1 MTEGSTYPIWFLIV
15 VIIAAIAITFAL
27 QKKKEKTG
35 NLTDE
40 QNSTL
45 TEKVEQSIMVE
56 PSNPRVEF
64 SNLSALSPDEESC
77 LIEIK
82 DLKLLERIDQAIPGT
97 LQAVAN
103 TGAVHAYHQAVE
115 SAGQLYQAII
125 PQGAKLTHSLDMDGA
140 VRGFYHGAD
149 GIKGHANFV
158 AVDGNP
164 ANGLATMSAVNAVMG
179 VASMVVGQYY
189 MTQINGKLD
198 EINEEISR
206 IANFQDNEFKSKV
219 YALTAA
225 IQKCSTFQLEIMDN
239 DELRNRELIRL
250 DNLEHECTE
259 LLGQAN
265 LMLNEYSQR
274 SNLKYGDYEKSV
286 YDANSWFQYQQ
297 ILLELLGKIED
308 LIYTLNKGAVSKEN
322 CFSRY
327 ALYSR
332 MSEES
337 LDKLFDWHYDTLK
350 RLGVD
355 TFAFRR
361 KRQGVN
367 GFLMKIPAVFND
379 NLHYKGISER
389 TAKMINFQ
397 ICGSTEQE
405 LNARSDLFQNDVRLI
420 AKDGSLYYLPAQN

>member
-1 MTEGSTYPIWFLIV
+1 MTEGSTYPIWFFIV

-35 NLTDE
+35 NLPDE

-64 SNLSALSPDEESC
+64 SYLSALSPDEESC

-164 ANGLATMSAVNAVMG
+164 ANGLV
-179 VASMVVGQYY
+179 
-189 MTQINGKLD
+189 
-198 EINEEISR
+198 
-206 IANFQDNEFKSKV
+206 
-219 YALTAA
+219 
-225 IQKCSTFQLEIMDN
+225 
-239 DELRNRELIRL
+239 LRN
-250 DNLEHECTE
+250 T
-259 LLGQAN
+259 
-265 LMLNEYSQR
+265 
-274 SNLKYGDYEKSV
+274 
-286 YDANSWFQYQQ
+286 
-297 ILLELLGKIED
+297 
-308 LIYTLNKGAVSKEN
+308 
-322 CFSRY
+322 
-327 ALYSR
+327 
-332 MSEES
+332 
-337 LDKLFDWHYDTLK
+337 
-350 RLGVD
+350 
-355 TFAFRR
+355 
-361 KRQGVN
+361 
-367 GFLMKIPAVFND
+367 
-379 NLHYKGISER
+379 
-389 TAKMINFQ
+389 
-397 ICGSTEQE
+397 
-405 LNARSDLFQNDVRLI
+405 
-420 AKDGSLYYLPAQN
+420 